1 MWGTDDRQPLNWVL
15 LDEVRKNTLYRLG
28 QNVQEAHS
36 FRPGH
41 SGQKNLGKNNCI
53 MHNHLE
59 SSISR

>member
-15 LDEVRKNTLYRLG
+15 LDEVRENTLYRLG

-41 SGQKNLGKNNCI
+41 SGQKNLGKKI
-53 MHNHLE
+53 
-59 SSISR
+59 IA